1 MAGKKVVKKLPIVK
15 KPSKA
20 KSVSKSFN
28 IEKPFSKAE
37 VISFMTEMAGI
48 VKKQTIAIMDAL
60 SHIVDAHLSKKG
72 PGAFMF
78 PGVAKF
84 RVVKKP
90 ATKARKGKN
99 PFTGKEMTFAAKPAC
114 NTVKAKPLK
123 KLKDLVK

>member
-1 MAGKKVVKKLPIVK
+1 MAGKKVVKK
-15 KPSKA
+15 PSKTKPVN
-20 KSVSKSFN
+20 KSLN

-37 VISFMTEMAGI
+37 VINFMTEMAGI

-99 PFTGKEMTFAAKPAC
+99 PFTGKEMTFAAKSSC